1 MLSISPE
8 SNFSPLK
15 RNELENLKSNLEKCD
30 NVLISVA
37 YMTDWHFDH
46 KLSSLLIN
54 KLRKDKSYIL
64 VDPSNPTNHDYC
76 HDLKQ
81 AGCNIYFAEKK
92 YQRVFK
98 ESAKLMHT
106 KIYLFDFGTEVEIWI
121 GSMNLTKEGVCGEN
135 LECSIKYKCKKSDPI
150 YSETLAYLEFIKS
163 RFCSPWPDN
172 NLAKKL
178 IKLYKQNDPDF
189 NRFLGNLENC
199 MLFVTDDIKKL
210 SLQLKSYI
218 NIFFL
223 GDKVADLK
231 KGSSYTFIILDS
243 KHQVFYN
250 TKCKIT
256 QIADID
262 NGKSSLEIVD
272 PKPFAIHPLYNDY
285 LYLFEDNLFSLI
297 QKNPFVKSIITLQI
311 RNEIQPIL
319 NLYKPQ
325 EKEAFY
331 TTILDSDENR
341 ITDFQR
347 IMELKGTNKIEREIS
362 RPKTNFEKPASSL
375 IKFLKD
381 LENFNTQLSAES
393 PTNLFYNLDLT
404 KKIKVLN
411 EFLVDRGDS

>member
-15 RNELENLKSNLEKCD
+15 RNELENLKSNLEKCN

-37 YMTDWHFDH
+37 YMTDWYFDQ
-46 KLSSLLIN
+46 KLTSLLID
-54 KLRKDKSYIL
+54 KLREDKSYIL
-64 VDPSNPTNHDYC
+64 VDSSNPTNHDYC
-76 HDLKQ
+76 HYLKQ

-121 GSMNLTKEGVCGEN
+121 GSMNLTREGVCGEN
-135 LECSIKYKCKKSDPI
+135 LECSIKYKCQKSDPLYI
-150 YSETLAYLEFIKS
+150 ETIEYMEFIKS
-163 RFCSPWPDN
+163 HFCSPWPN
-172 NLAKKL
+172 SNLEKKL

-199 MLFVTDDIKKL
+199 ILFVTADIKKL
-210 SLQLKSYI
+210 SLQVKSYI

-243 KHQVFYN
+243 KRQVFYN

-285 LYLFEDNLFSLI
+285 LYLFEDDLFSLI
-297 QKNPFVKSIITLQI
+297 QKNLYVKSIITLQI
-311 RNEIQPIL
+311 NNEIQPIL

-325 EKEAFY
+325 EKEEFY
-331 TTILDSDENR
+331 TTILDSNELR
-341 ITDFQR
+341 ITDFNR
-347 IMELKGTNKIEREIS
+347 ILALKGTNNIKSEIP
-362 RPKTNFEKPASSL
+362 RPISNFENPASSL
-375 IKFLKD
+375 NKFLGD
-381 LENFNTQLSAES
+381 LENFNLQLSAES
-393 PTNLFYNLDLT
+393 PTNLFYNLDLK

-411 EFLVDRGDS
+411 EILVDRGDS